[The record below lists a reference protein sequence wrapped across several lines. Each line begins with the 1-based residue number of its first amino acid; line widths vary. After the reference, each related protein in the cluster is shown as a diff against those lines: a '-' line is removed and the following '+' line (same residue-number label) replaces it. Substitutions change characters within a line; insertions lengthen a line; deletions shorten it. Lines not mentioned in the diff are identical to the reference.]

1 MRATLVSL
9 LILLALAV
17 QPTPAQAAT
26 TQPVS
31 WHPCARIRAA
41 CNQAGFVR
49 NGAKRGLGIMLDCI
63 RPIMTEMPQ
72 RTQATKALPQIDPLV
87 VAACKERNPN
97 FGKGGR
103 AKSQPSV
110 QPTTKPPST
119 LRSES
124 AADRGQHRQAA
135 GFTKSRL
142 RAHPVKGTNP
152 RLGRFR

>member
-1 MRATLVSL
+1 MRATLVGL
-9 LILLALAV
+9 LIRLALAV
-17 QPTPAQAAT
+17 HTTPAQAAT
-26 TQPVS
+26 TQPMS

-49 NGAKRGLGIMLDCI
+49 DGAKKGLGIMLDCI
-63 RPIMTEMPQ
+63 RPIMTETSQ
-72 RTQATKALPQIDPLV
+72 RTQAAKALPQIDPLV

-119 LRSES
+119 
-124 AADRGQHRQAA
+124 
-135 GFTKSRL
+135 
-142 RAHPVKGTNP
+142 
-152 RLGRFR
+152 

>member
-1 MRATLVSL
+1 MHVTLVSL
-9 LILLALAV
+9 LILLTLPI

-31 WHPCARIRAA
+31 SHPCARIRAA

-49 NGAKRGLGIMLDCI
+49 DGAKSGLGIMLDCI
-63 RPIMTEMPQ
+63 RPIMTETPQ
-72 RTQATKALPQIDPLV
+72 RTQATKALPQIDPLL

-103 AKSQPSV
+103 FKSQPSV

-119 LRSES
+119 
-124 AADRGQHRQAA
+124 
-135 GFTKSRL
+135 
-142 RAHPVKGTNP
+142 
-152 RLGRFR
+152 